1 MQQPSRQ
8 PWGRLCGLLAACGA
22 ITVGIARQLD
32 PDVIL
37 LRAVIAGIAVGAIVS
52 FVASVIGQLPS
63 EE

>member
-1 MQQPSRQ
+1 MEQKTRQ

-22 ITVGIARQLD
+22 ITVGMARELD

-37 LRAVIAGIAVGAIVS
+37 LRAVIAGVAVGVIVS
-52 FVASVIGQLPS
+52 FVTSVIGQLTT

>member
-1 MQQPSRQ
+1 MEPKTRQ

-22 ITVGIARQLD
+22 MTVGMARDLD

-37 LRAVIAGIAVGAIVS
+37 LRAAVTGIAVSCIVS
-52 FVASVIGQLPS
+52 LVIHLISQIPT